1 MAPIRM
7 LLVDDNLDFRKGV
20 SAWLAD
26 EPRVEVAGTACS
38 GREALER
45 VGELKPDLVLM
56 DVSMPEIDGFEAT
69 RRIKSDREAP
79 LVVLMTFYHSETARQ
94 EAWAAGADGFLS
106 KASLTGELLGL
117 VRDLL
122 SHRLEST
129 DDGSDR
135 LGRGRGV
142 GVSAADALDP
152 DQLSPGLRP
161 GESTKGGRAPLI
173 SEEEK

>member
-1 MAPIRM
+1 M

-20 SAWLAD
+20 AAWLGD
-26 EPRVEVAGTACS
+26 EPRIEIAGTACS

-45 VGELKPDLVLM
+45 VEELKPDLVLM

-69 RRIKSDREAP
+69 RRIKSGAEAP
-79 LVVLMTFYHSETARQ
+79 RIVLMTFYHSETAKQ

-117 VRDLL
+117 VRNLL
-122 SHRLEST
+122 SRRLDE
-129 DDGSDR
+129 GSD
-135 LGRGRGV
+135 LPGRERTV
-142 GVSAADALDP
+142 GVPAGAHDP
-152 DQLSPGLRP
+152 DQLSPGLAP
-161 GESTKGGRAPLI
+161 GDSSKGGRAPLI

>member
-1 MAPIRM
+1 M
-7 LLVDDNLDFRKGV
+7 LLVDDNEDFRKGV
-20 SAWLAD
+20 TAWLAD
-26 EPRVEVAGTACS
+26 ETRIEIVGDARS

-45 VGELKPDLVLM
+45 VRELGPDLVLM

-69 RRIKSDREAP
+69 RRMKADGEAP

-117 VRDLL
+117 VRNLL
-122 SHRLEST
+122 SLRLEASDT
-129 DDGSDR
+129 GSDR
-135 LGRGRGV
+135 SDRRGLPQKA
-142 GVSAADALDP
+142 GVSAAAANDP

-161 GESTKGGRAPLI
+161 GSSFQGGRAPLI
-173 SEEEK
+173 SEEET